1 MRILFIHGL
10 ASSGAY
16 KLADML
22 RINLKADVTA
32 PDVPFDPD
40 QALELLRSLCEVEKP
55 DLVVG
60 LSWGGFLALQ
70 LAFPRTAVI
79 NPDLHISRLLREHIG
94 PMEYLSPRRDGE
106 TQFLITEALCHRYEE
121 MEKAGFPARSPL
133 GLFATD
139 DELVHCHEEFA
150 ARYPGRAKQYPGKH
164 LPTFPEVKKHLAP
177 ALLAH
182 VEGHA

>member
-22 RINLKADVTA
+22 RINLKADVIA
-32 PDVPFDPD
+32 PDLPIDPD
-40 QALELLRSLCEVEKP
+40 EALALLRGLVADEKP

-70 LAFPRTAVI
+70 LGFPRTAVI
-79 NPDLHISRLLREHIG
+79 NPDLHISLILRTLKG
-94 PMEYLSPRRDGE
+94 TVKYLSPRRDG
-106 TQFLITEALCHRYEE
+106 TTSFLITEEICRRHEE
-121 MEKAGFPARSPL
+121 LEAAGFPAKSPI

-139 DELVHCHEEFA
+139 DELVHCGPEFE
-150 ARYPGRAKQYPGKH
+150 RLYPGRAKQYPGKH
-164 LPTFPEVKKHLAP
+164 LPTFPEVKKYLAP
-177 ALLAH
+177 ALLAYM
-182 VEGHA
+182 EGDA